1 MAISRI
7 YPLIG
12 RCRLD
17 TNVVMYYFY
26 IMIKQKKMTENIS
39 TLNATG
45 KVRENNIMRNAER
58 TLVNDV
64 TVMERPVINDLI
76 GEGGENFFNY
86 LEEHGLTN
94 DDNMLVL
101 SSRHHFYYD
110 PNELQSVTTLINVKK
125 LNLIKHLDN
134 FLQSIVYVLSP
145 ESNFIGCF
153 SDWKSQKGIG
163 ITSRMYKGFINFLD
177 AKIDVDFDQKDVL
190 KLLES
195 HGFKVMDMTEING
208 LTYFRAQNIGI
219 QAN

>member
-1 MAISRI
+1 M
-7 YPLIG
+7 
-12 RCRLD
+12 
-17 TNVVMYYFY
+17 M
-26 IMIKQKKMTENIS
+26 ENIS

-45 KVRENNIMRNAER
+45 TVRGKSLMRNEER
-58 TLVNDV
+58 TIVNDDA
-64 TVMERPVINDLI
+64 VMERPVISDLI
-76 GEGGENFFNY
+76 GEGGENFFYY

-94 DDNMLVL
+94 DDNILVL

-177 AKIDVDFDQKDVL
+177 AKIDVDFDQKDVF

-208 LTYFRAQNIGI
+208 LTYFRAQNVGI

>member
-1 MAISRI
+1 M
-7 YPLIG
+7 
-12 RCRLD
+12 
-17 TNVVMYYFY
+17 M
-26 IMIKQKKMTENIS
+26 ENIS
-39 TLNATG
+39 ALDVTS
-45 KVRENNIMRNAER
+45 KVRGMNLMRNTDTTLLNNDTVAE
-58 TLVNDV
+58 N
-64 TVMERPVINDLI
+64 PVISDLI

-86 LEEHGLTN
+86 LEWHGLTN

-110 PNELQSVTTLINVKK
+110 PNELQSVRTLINVKK
-125 LNLIKHLDN
+125 LNLIKNLDT

-153 SDWKSQKGIG
+153 ADWKAQKGSG

-195 HGFKVMDMTEING
+195 HGFKVIDMTEING

-219 QAN
+219 HAN

>member
-1 MAISRI
+1 M
-7 YPLIG
+7 
-12 RCRLD
+12 
-17 TNVVMYYFY
+17 M
-26 IMIKQKKMTENIS
+26 ENIS

-45 KVRENNIMRNAER
+45 IIREKNLVRNSDMTMKNN
-58 TLVNDV
+58 D
-64 TVMERPVINDLI
+64 TVMESPVMSDLI
-76 GEGGENFFNY
+76 DEGGENFFNY
-86 LEEHGLTN
+86 LEWHGLTN

-125 LNLIKHLDN
+125 LNLIKHLDS

-153 SDWKSQKGIG
+153 SDWKSQKGTG

-195 HGFKVMDMTEING
+195 HGFRVMDMTEING
-208 LTYFRAQNIGI
+208 LTYFRAQNLGI